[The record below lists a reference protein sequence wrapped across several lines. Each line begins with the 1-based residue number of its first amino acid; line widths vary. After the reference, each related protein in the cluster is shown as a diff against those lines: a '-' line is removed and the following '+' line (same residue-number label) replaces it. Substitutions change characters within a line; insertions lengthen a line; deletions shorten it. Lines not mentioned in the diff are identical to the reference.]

1 MNTPNTI
8 VSSYH
13 SKVSS
18 TQNMRVPSYFSLA
31 WVMEFN
37 IVSPCLGK
45 VFSGSS
51 NLTNLVDLQS
61 LHENGK
67 LIMGVPDEVY
77 TLFKKTFLLV

>member
-1 MNTPNTI
+1 MKTPNTI

-18 TQNMRVPSYFSLA
+18 TQNMRVPSHFSLA

-37 IVSPCLGK
+37 IVSPCSGK

-51 NLTNLVDLQS
+51 NLTNLVDLQR

-67 LIMGVPDEVY
+67 WVMCVPDEVY